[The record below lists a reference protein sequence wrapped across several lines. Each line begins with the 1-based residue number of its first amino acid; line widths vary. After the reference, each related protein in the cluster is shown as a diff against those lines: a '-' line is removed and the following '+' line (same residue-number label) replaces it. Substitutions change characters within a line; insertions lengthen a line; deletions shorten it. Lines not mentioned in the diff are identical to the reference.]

1 MKPRPREDVAAM
13 LRAGATYR
21 QIIAR
26 LGVRQA
32 TIAATRKAYNIPLP
46 AGRTGRHRDSPGAAD
61 VDAAIATMLRA
72 GATYTQVREQLHV
85 SAQRISGVRLEQKIP
100 VPAGRCPG
108 HNGPRAPEQT
118 LAQYSQPAEDGHVIW
133 TGPTDG
139 AGKPTIWTRH
149 QALSGWR
156 VAFLAH
162 HGREPDGRVQ
172 VACDLPRCIAGAHLT
187 DHRLR
192 EANRR
197 ADKAFERIFGP

>member
-1 MKPRPREDVAAM
+1 MSKVREDVADM

-32 TIAATRKAYNIPLP
+32 TIAATRKAYRIPLP
-46 AGRTGRHRDSPGAAD
+46 AGRTGRHRDTPGAAD
-61 VDAAIATMLRA
+61 VDAAIAAMLRA
-72 GATYTQVREQLHV
+72 GATYTEVREQLHV

-108 HNGPRAPEQT
+108 HNGPRTPEQT
-118 LAQYSQPAEDGHVIW
+118 LAQYSRPAADGHTTW

-172 VACDLPRCIAGAHLT
+172 VACDQPRCIAGPHLT
-187 DHRLR
+187 DRR
-192 EANRR
+192 IRQANQR
-197 ADKAFERIFGP
+197 ADTAFEQIFGT